1 MCFKARN
8 VDIEKPGV
16 IFCVAAVLE
25 GLAMVAYGTV
35 LVVEE
40 QASGDVVEASYLMGM
55 AVFLTTAFVYFA
67 LDAVVG
73 ENFKRSKAGKYE
85 KKRRV
90 SSSDGER
97 KPKERLER
105 ERQKNG
111 IECLRPGGEKR
122 L

>member
-40 QASGDVVEASYLMGM
+40 QASGSITASVG
-55 AVFLTTAFVYFA
+55 FA
-67 LDAVVG
+67 QDAG
-73 ENFKRSKAGKYE
+73 
-85 KKRRV
+85 
-90 SSSDGER
+90 
-97 KPKERLER
+97 L
-105 ERQKNG
+105 
-111 IECLRPGGEKR
+111 ILGGSIT
-122 L
+122 